1 MSLSNT
7 DYTTPVSGDDC
18 RVIRGILDRVGDKW
32 SLYVILTLNDAPV
45 RFNELRRRIT
55 GISQRMLTITLRN
68 LERDGIISRRY
79 FASVP
84 PKVEYTLT
92 SVGRTLLDPVL
103 ALVRW
108 ADQNQ
113 AVISQAQSRYDADAR
128 SIETD

>member
-1 MSLSNT
+1 
-7 DYTTPVSGDDC
+7 
-18 RVIRGILDRVGDKW
+18 
-32 SLYVILTLNDAPV
+32 
-45 RFNELRRRIT
+45 
-55 GISQRMLTITLRN
+55 MLTITLRN